1 MTQVLIVED
10 EAIVAESIAS
20 KLRRYGYEVVD
31 TLPTGEEAIE
41 IAGKMRPD
49 VVLMDIHLAGRID
62 GIVAA
67 DTISTQYR
75 IPVIFLTAY
84 ADEQTIARAKDAG
97 PFGYLVK
104 PFRERDLYVTI
115 EMARERSRLEA
126 ELEAANRELDSFSYS
141 VSHDL
146 RAPLIAIDGFSRILQ
161 ETYAGYLPPDGVEC
175 LARIRQAANQ
185 MDQLIEDFLR
195 LSRVTRAP
203 IQMMKLDIS
212 QISHEILIQL
222 ATQEPD
228 RSVHWT
234 VEENLSAYGDP
245 GLCEIALKNLI
256 GNAWKYTRKTE
267 HAQIQVGSQMQGQ
280 TRVFYIKDNGAGF
293 PQEKANLLFIPLQ
306 RLHSQQEFPGNGIGL
321 ATVQRIIHRHG
332 GRIWAEGKPGEGAT
346 FFFTLPEEAEQ
357 RSDRS

>member
-20 KLRRYGYEVVD
+20 KLRRYGYEVID
-31 TLPTGEEAIE
+31 TLPTGEEAVDK
-41 IAGKMRPD
+41 AGKTRPD
-49 VVLMDIHLAGRID
+49 VILMDIHLAGKMD
-62 GIVAA
+62 GIQAA
-67 DTISTQYR
+67 DRISSQFH

-84 ADEQTIARAKDAG
+84 ADEQTIARAKEAG

-146 RAPLIAIDGFSRILQ
+146 RAPLIAIDGFSRILE

-175 LARIRQAANQ
+175 LTRIRQAANQ

-203 IQMMKLDIS
+203 VQMEKLDIS
-212 QISHEILIQL
+212 RISREILGQL
-222 ATQEPD
+222 ATHDPD
-228 RSVHWT
+228 RKVHWR
-234 VEENLSAYGDP
+234 VEEGLMAFGDP

-256 GNAWKYTRKTE
+256 GNAWKYTMHKE
-267 HAQIQVGSQMQGQ
+267 DAQVQVGSLMQGQ
-280 TRVFYIKDNGAGF
+280 IRVFFVKDNGAGF
-293 PQEKANLLFIPLQ
+293 PSEKANLLFIPLQ
-306 RLHSQQEFPGNGIGL
+306 RLHSHQEFPGNGIGL
-321 ATVQRIIHRHG
+321 ATVQRIVHRHG
-332 GRIWAEGKPGEGAT
+332 GRIWAEGATGEGAT
-346 FFFTLPEEAEQ
+346 FFFTLPEEAG
-357 RSDRS
+357 

>member
-20 KLRRYGYEVVD
+20 KLRRYGYEVID
-31 TLPTGEEAIE
+31 TLPTGEEAVDK
-41 IAGKMRPD
+41 AGKTRPD
-49 VVLMDIHLAGRID
+49 VILMDIHLAGKMD
-62 GIVAA
+62 GIQAA
-67 DTISTQYR
+67 DRISSQYH

-84 ADEQTIARAKDAG
+84 ADEQTIARAKEAG

-146 RAPLIAIDGFSRILQ
+146 RAPLIAIDGFSRILE

-175 LARIRQAANQ
+175 LTRIRQAANQ

-203 IQMMKLDIS
+203 VQIEKLDIS
-212 QISHEILIQL
+212 CIAREILGQL
-222 ATQEPD
+222 ATHDPD
-228 RSVHWT
+228 RKVHWR
-234 VEENLSAYGDP
+234 VEEGLMAFGDP

-256 GNAWKYTRKTE
+256 GNAWKYTMHTDN
-267 HAQIQVGSQMQGQ
+267 AQVQVGSLMQGQ
-280 TRVFYIKDNGAGF
+280 TRVFFVKDNGAGF
-293 PQEKANLLFIPLQ
+293 PSEKANLLFIPLQ
-306 RLHSQQEFPGNGIGL
+306 RLHSHQEFPGNGIGL
-321 ATVQRIIHRHG
+321 ATVQRIVHRHG
-332 GRIWAEGKPGEGAT
+332 GRIWAEGATGEGAT
-346 FFFTLPEEAEQ
+346 FFFTLPEEAG
-357 RSDRS
+357 